1 MLLKRD
7 RDFLIGKA
15 IENFGMGIGMA
26 LIFLQLAAFPS
37 GTNGSDQVAKFFLA
51 GCPGNYNKE
60 VSDSYQKFLAGTYGS
75 IFLTSFH
82 ILLGTLTLQLL
93 LLALKIVP
101 IGLPFYFIAGLAHE
115 PTAFFIFIAILICE
129 RSVRARSIMRG
140 LPSHS
145 VFLSKLRVQS

>member
-82 ILLGTLTLQLL
+82 ILLDTLT
-93 LLALKIVP
+93 
-101 IGLPFYFIAGLAHE
+101 GT
-115 PTAFFIFIAILICE
+115 PTGWTGGSSTTSTPTPGST
-129 RSVRARSIMRG
+129 RPG
-140 LPSHS
+140 PSCS
-145 VFLSKLRVQS
+145 A